1 MKKLVLLLPLFLL
14 HCYATS
20 GFRGAVA
27 STFLQDSI
35 KNQNNFHKLEK
46 LFVTGD
52 FDGDKKRDTLY
63 QHNYSRLEK
72 KEIDFAPDPMK
83 EEWDEVIQWFYEQDA
98 DVNLKLNKK
107 NAEVLHLGTAQGLYC
122 LINIGDTNKDGK
134 DEIALVTDRCDLS
147 RVNTCVIYTL
157 CKGKWQLLK
166 EFGVFEGAFDWEGET
181 KPKFNTIPGFLEQQN
196 HIWNYSDYNQN
207 DFDTAAEVGQMK
219 VLKLE
224 KCK

>member
-1 MKKLVLLLPLFLL
+1 MKKIVLLLPFILL
-14 HCYATS
+14 HGYATNS
-20 GFRGAVA
+20 TRGTVV
-27 STFLQDSI
+27 STLQDSI
-35 KNQNNFHKLEK
+35 KKQNNFHKLEK

-83 EEWDEVIQWFYEQDA
+83 VEWDEVIQWFYEQES

-107 NAEVLHLGTAQGLYC
+107 NAEVLHLGIAQGLYC
-122 LINIGDTNKDGK
+122 LITIGDTNKDGK
-134 DEIALVTDRCDLS
+134 DEIVLVTDRCDLS
-147 RVNTCVIYTL
+147 RVNTCAIYTL

-166 EFGVFEGAFDWEGET
+166 EFDIFEGAFDWEGGT
-181 KPKFNTIPGFLEQQN
+181 KPNFSSIPGFLELQN
-196 HIWNYSDYNQN
+196 HIWKYSDYNQN

-219 VLKLE
+219 VLKLG